1 MKMHFYNRAE
11 AGEKLAEQLTTYK
24 DRGDVLV
31 LALPR
36 GGVPVAFEI
45 AKRLNLP
52 LDVCVVRKL
61 GVPDRPELAMGAIA
75 LGGVRIINQDVVN
88 WLQIPP
94 QIIEEVTCQ
103 EEEEL
108 HRREQVYRG
117 DSRFPKLYNKTI
129 ILVDDGIATGS
140 TIRAA
145 IAILEKQ
152 QAKKIIIA
160 VPIAPPN
167 VCQALRHEVDQL
179 VCLTSPENLNSISLW
194 YEDFS
199 QTTDEEVCSLL
210 FLSQQSLL
218 IAFSN

>member
-1 MKMHFYNRAE
+1 MNMRFNNRVE
-11 AGEKLAEQLTTYK
+11 AGEKLARKLTNYK
-24 DRGDVLV
+24 NRDNVLV

-36 GGVPVAFEI
+36 GGVPIAFEI
-45 AKRLNLP
+45 AQQLNLP

-75 LGGVRIINQDVVN
+75 LGGVRVINQDVVN
-88 WLQIPP
+88 WLNIPP
-94 QIIEEVTCQ
+94 QIIEQVTRKEQ
-103 EEEEL
+103 QEL

-117 DSRFPKLYNKTI
+117 DHPFPNLYDKTI

-140 TIRAA
+140 TIQAA

-160 VPIAPPN
+160 VPVAPPA
-167 VCQALRHEVDQL
+167 VCQELDHEVDQL
-179 VCLTSPENLNSISLW
+179 VCLTTPDNLNSISLW

-218 IAFSN
+218 TH

>member
-1 MKMHFYNRAE
+1 MKMRFYNRAE
-11 AGEKLAEQLTTYK
+11 AGEKLARKLTTYK
-24 DRGDVLV
+24 NRDNILV

-45 AKRLNLP
+45 AKGLNLP

-61 GVPDRPELAMGAIA
+61 GVPERPELAMGAIA
-75 LGGVRIINQDVVN
+75 LGGVRVINQDVVN
-88 WLQIPP
+88 WLNIPP
-94 QIIEEVTCQ
+94 QIIEEVTRKEQ
-103 EEEEL
+103 QEL

-117 DSRFPKLYNKTI
+117 DRPFPHIYDQTI

-145 IAILEKQ
+145 IAILDKQ
-152 QAKKIIIA
+152 QAKKIIVA
-160 VPIAPPN
+160 VPVAPPA
-167 VCQALRHEVDQL
+167 VCQELRHEVDEI
-179 VCLTSPENLNSISLW
+179 VCLSTPENLNSISLW

-210 FLSQQSLL
+210 FLSQESLL
-218 IAFSN
+218 IP